1 MKRKIIVTA
10 DDYGMCPSVN
20 SAIEECLAAG
30 TLRATCVMTN
40 MPFCEDAGFLRRR
53 FQKSSIGIH
62 WNLTQGKPILSTSKI
77 PSLVGHDGLFHP
89 FAMFR
94 QRWLLGKINPS
105 QVEAELRAQA
115 IRFHEIVK
123 EVDFW
128 NTHENFHVLPG
139 LFQQCVSLAQQLHL
153 PAMRCH
159 SRFTVVPGNGVLFNF
174 LHPFYWLKGQVISW
188 WSKKAAAQ
196 GMNMPAGRI
205 SRLEYDAQK
214 KYLLIDGLKSLRW
227 EKVEKALEIVIHPAT
242 SIQKELFGSVT
253 ESRLA
258 EYKFFREP
266 DLFMF
271 LGRNGFEPVG
281 FEVLK
286 NHHG

>member
-10 DDYGMCPSVN
+10 DDYGMCAAVN

-30 TLRATCVMTN
+30 TLRATCIMTN
-40 MPFCEDAGFLRRR
+40 MPFCEDAGCLRRR
-53 FQKSSIGIH
+53 FQNCSIGIH
-62 WNLTQGKPILSTSKI
+62 WNLTQGKPILSTSKV
-77 PSLVGHDGLFHP
+77 PSLVGHAGLFHSFP
-89 FAMFR
+89 VFR

-115 IRFHEIVK
+115 IRFQEIVG

-153 PAMRCH
+153 PTMRCH
-159 SRFTVVPGNGVLFNF
+159 CRFPVVRDNGVLFNF
-174 LHPFYWLKGQVISW
+174 LHPFYWVKGQVISW
-188 WSKKAAAQ
+188 WSKKAAAR
-196 GMNMPAGRI
+196 GMNMPDGRI
-205 SRLEYDAQK
+205 SRLEYDPQN
-214 KYLLIDGLKSLRW
+214 KYLLIAGLKSLRW
-227 EKVEKALEIVIHPAT
+227 ENVEKALEIVIHPAT

-258 EYKFFREP
+258 EYKFFRDP
-266 DLFMF
+266 SLFDF
-271 LGRNGFEPVG
+271 LIGNGFEPVG

-286 NHHG
+286 THHG